1 MKKITLYLNDKVDID
16 DTIFFLQANIDG
28 LITVSV
34 EDEEGARMVTQDRA
48 FNEKGD
54 DDGK

>member
-1 MKKITLYLNDKVDID
+1 MKKITLYLNDKVDVD

-34 EDEEGARMVTQDRA
+34 EDEEGARMLIPDRA
-48 FNEKGD
+48 FNVQGE

>member
-1 MKKITLYLNDKVDID
+1 MKKITLYLNDKVDVD

-28 LITVSV
+28 LITLSV
-34 EDEEGARMVTQDRA
+34 EDEEGARTLTT
-48 FNEKGD
+48 FNVKVE

>member
-1 MKKITLYLNDKVDID
+1 MKKITLYLNDKVDVD

-34 EDEEGARMVTQDRA
+34 EDEERVRTLVTFDVKA
-48 FNEKGD
+48 E